1 MGFAPWTLSLAQTT
15 TKQRLALPS
24 AVYYAYNMKTLTV
37 RLPEPLVNDIEG
49 EARARQVSKSDVVRE
64 RLGRGA
70 AEGRAPNPIARIE
83 DLIGSVDGLPADLS
97 SRTKRYLKTT
107 GYGQNRPR

>member
-1 MGFAPWTLSLAQTT
+1 MPDGTVLEPSTAPAMGFAPWTLSLAQTT
-15 TKQRLALPS
+15 TKQRLAPPS
-24 AVYYAYNMKTLTV
+24 AVYYADNVKTLTV

-70 AEGRAPNPIARIE
+70 AEGRAPNPIASIE
-83 DLIGSVDGLPADLS
+83 DLIA
-97 SRTKRYLKTT
+97 R
-107 GYGQNRPR
+107 